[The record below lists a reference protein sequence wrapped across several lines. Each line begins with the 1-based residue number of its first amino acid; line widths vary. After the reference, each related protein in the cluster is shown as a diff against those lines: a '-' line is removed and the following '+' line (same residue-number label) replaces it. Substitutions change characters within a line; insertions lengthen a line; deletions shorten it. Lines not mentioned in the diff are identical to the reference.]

1 MIRKLLVMISM
12 NICRKELTGL
22 WREQITYLQGQA
34 ARSLTDRPDS
44 VKRLEKMIFE
54 MYNPEIG
61 YDKDVIMNPFTGEP
75 WFSRIHVVPQI
86 INQYLG
92 PFEDTDAPSGMIYSG
107 IAAAS
112 ASEHRCAWAGR
123 TER

>member
-1 MIRKLLVMISM
+1 MTRKVLVMISM
-12 NICRKELTGL
+12 NICGKELTGL
-22 WREQITYLQGQA
+22 WREQITYLQGQV

-61 YDKDVIMNPFTGEP
+61 YDIDVIMNPFTGEP
-75 WFSRIHVVPQI
+75 WFSRIHGVPQI

-92 PFEDTDAPSGMIYSG
+92 PFEDTDAP
-107 IAAAS
+107 
-112 ASEHRCAWAGR
+112 
-123 TER
+123 